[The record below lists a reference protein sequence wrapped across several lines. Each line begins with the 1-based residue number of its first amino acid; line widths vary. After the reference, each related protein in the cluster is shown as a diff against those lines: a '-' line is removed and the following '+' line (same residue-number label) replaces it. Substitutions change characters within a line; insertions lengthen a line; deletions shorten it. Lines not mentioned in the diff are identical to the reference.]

1 LAAEIA
7 HEIRNPLTVMKMLHH
22 SLDLHFGPGDPRQ
35 TDVRI
40 MGEKMD
46 HLNRIVDRVLDFAR
60 GAEPHLE
67 EVNVNQVLDDLL
79 MLTRVK
85 LRSAGI
91 DLVRELDSHLPM
103 LMADAT
109 QLEQAFLNLTLN
121 AVEAMPNGGRL
132 SIRSR
137 ALPLLR
143 KGPATHVLV
152 RFRDSGV
159 GMTREQAQNA
169 FSSLLQTS
177 KPRGNGLGMAIVAR
191 VVETHRGQA
200 RVRSS
205 PGRGTTITLVFP
217 VSR

>member
-1 LAAEIA
+1 
-7 HEIRNPLTVMKMLHH
+7 
-22 SLDLHFGPGDPRQ
+22 
-35 TDVRI
+35 

-60 GAEPHLE
+60 GAEPRPE

-91 DLVRELDSHLPM
+91 ELDRELDSNLPL

-121 AVEAMPNGGRL
+121 AVEAMPEGGRL

-137 ALPLLR
+137 ALPLVR

-159 GMTREQAQNA
+159 GMTREQAQNL
-169 FSSLLQTS
+169 FSSLLQSS

-205 PGRGTTITLVFP
+205 PGRGTTISLIFP

>member
-1 LAAEIA
+1 
-7 HEIRNPLTVMKMLHH
+7 M
-22 SLDLHFGPGDPRQ
+22 
-35 TDVRI
+35 
-40 MGEKMD
+40 
-46 HLNRIVDRVLDFAR
+46 DRVLDFAR
-60 GAEPHLE
+60 GAEPHFE

-91 DLVRELDSHLPM
+91 ELVRELDSDLPV

-121 AVEAMPNGGRL
+121 AVEAMPEGGRL

-152 RFRDSGV
+152 RFRDSGI

-205 PGRGTTITLVFP
+205 PGRGTTISLVFP

>member
-1 LAAEIA
+1 
-7 HEIRNPLTVMKMLHH
+7 
-22 SLDLHFGPGDPRQ
+22 LHFGPGDPRQ

-60 GAEPHLE
+60 GAEPQFE

-91 DLVRELDSHLPM
+91 ELFRELDSDLPV

-121 AVEAMPNGGRL
+121 AVEAMPEGGRL

-152 RFRDSGV
+152 RFRDSGI

-205 PGRGTTITLVFP
+205 PGRGTTISLVFP